1 MVVLKIIFSLLILSF
16 PIAEIGR
23 FQFPNGVAFSIN
35 DVFLIALIICWIA
48 YHVLN
53 RKKINKNSLTKPI
66 LIFITVALISLVL
79 NIANLS
85 VTNFLISF
93 LYLLRWIMY
102 ALLFFI
108 VRGFNKEF
116 RNKIPYLLLF
126 SGLLVVA
133 AGYAQY
139 FLYPSLKNLFYL
151 GWDEHLYRMFSS
163 FLDPNFAGTFFVLF
177 FIFILGL
184 VYDFFKKKLF
194 LNSLVLSAL
203 GVFVLIA
210 VYLTY
215 SRSALIMLILSTATF
230 LFLIGRKKMIALSI
244 VLLLLIIFII
254 PKSFQTEGTNLFR
267 TFSSQQRI
275 ESSQVALRIF
285 QSSPVFGVGFNAYR
299 YAQNKY
305 GLNNKIWQITH
316 SGAGTDNSFLFV
328 LATTGIVGLGAYTY
342 LLYNLFLL
350 AKKNLKNN
358 VFSII
363 FFSSLAGLIFNS
375 LFINSLFY
383 VFILEWIWIMASLIE
398 NK

>member
-1 MVVLKIIFSLLILSF
+1 MVVLKTIFSLLIMSF

-35 DVFLIALIICWIA
+35 DVFLIALIVAWVS

-53 RKKINKNSLTKPI
+53 KKGINKNSLAKPI

-85 VTNFLISF
+85 VTDFLISF
-93 LYLLRWIMY
+93 LYLLRWVMY

-126 SGLLVVA
+126 SGLLFVV

-163 FLDPNFAGTFFVLF
+163 FLDPNFAGSFFVLF

-184 VYDFFKKKLF
+184 TYDFLRKKLLLHSF
-194 LNSLVLSAL
+194 VLSVL

-230 LFLIGRKKMIALSI
+230 LFLIGRKKMIAASI
-244 VLLLLIIFII
+244 TLLLLIIFII

-275 ESSQVALRIF
+275 ESSQVALKIF

-316 SGAGTDNSFLFV
+316 SGAGTDNSFLFI
-328 LATTGIVGLGAYTY
+328 LATTGIVGFGAYTY

-383 VFILEWIWIMASLIE
+383 VLIFQWIWIVTGLTE
-398 NK
+398 NR